1 MSGGARYSFYTPGGE
16 QAEAGGSGGGGSA
29 PAPAPAAAAPSSTDQ
44 IGSIAAAAA
53 APAAV
58 RAGKTPGPLLQK
70 MKGGAQFR
78 LVHLAFV
85 FLRRTFF

>member
-1 MSGGARYSFYTPGGE
+1 MVVF
-16 QAEAGGSGGGGSA
+16 A
-29 PAPAPAAAAPSSTDQ
+29 P
-44 IGSIAAAAA
+44 AAA

-58 RAGKTPGPLLQK
+58 RSVKTPGPLLQK

-78 LVHLAFV
+78 LVRLAFV